1 LKGQVRTGQLIA
13 PFGPGAIYT
22 DSRGTPLVVC
32 GLDNW
37 YKIDRGNGLLQCENP
52 DEFDIVEPRLSALLN
67 VNRFRMPADFR
78 YVRQGQV
85 ASPNAFIYTPAQRFP
100 CWYRNSSTHQ
110 MRRLNLNT
118 ETLPAAPTGRWLP
131 VRFIAVC
138 DDGHLGEFPWKRWI
152 GCECQGDGDLFLVDR
167 GGSELSTIR
176 IECHSCPEGS
186 IGWRGRTLSGTN
198 RRPNEVEGGQSAFQ
212 EAGINCSG
220 DRPWL
225 GEGANE
231 HGCTRPLVGALIN
244 QTNIYFPKTISAIFL
259 PDMSLQ
265 DNSIMQLRN
274 KIEEDGGECG
284 MALTYWKMNKQTR
297 AINAVKESLTE
308 RNITHDDSQVE
319 QALRSLFEPS
329 TIVIAHAHQPAIPET
344 DLLAFR
350 RAEFNV
356 IRHEVNDPVNI
367 PDLRVIPADIPQCFA
382 DWITKVNLV
391 ERLRE
396 TRVFYGFDRLESNP
410 TPLDG
415 MPESAMQQLFRN
427 PPIQRQDQ
435 WLPAVK
441 VFGEGIYLEL
451 KEEMIS
457 EWQEENNVWLTA
469 RLNDAFI
476 GRLANVFQALS
487 PANGSDWKWAS
498 RYLLVHTLAHI
509 LINQL
514 VFECGYSTA
523 SLRERL
529 YISNDSQAP
538 MAGILIYTAAG
549 DSEGTLGGLVRLGQ
563 QDRLESII
571 RQAVSRASWC
581 SADPV
586 CSENLGGQ
594 GSRLVNLAACHAC
607 TLLPETSCE
616 TINQGLD
623 RAMIVGTPDNRNLG
637 FMAKLLD
644 EIYSLEGE

>member
-32 GLDNW
+32 GLDHW

-67 VNRFRMPADFR
+67 VNRFRMPADYR
-78 YVRQGQV
+78 AVHRGQQ
-85 ASPNAFIYTPAQRFP
+85 APPNAFLSTPAQRFP
-100 CWYRNSSTHQ
+100 RWYRNSYTNE

-118 ETLPAAPTGRWLP
+118 ETLPAAPSGRWLP

-138 DDGHLGEFPWKRWI
+138 GDGHLSEFPWKRWI
-152 GCECQGDGDLFLVDR
+152 GCECQGDGNLFLIDR
-167 GGSELSTIR
+167 GGSALSTIR
-176 IECHSCPEGS
+176 VECRSCPEGS
-186 IGWRGRTLSGTN
+186 TGRRGRTLSGTTG
-198 RRPNEVEGGQSAFQ
+198 RPNEDEGGQSAFQ
-212 EAGINCSG
+212 NAGINCSG

-231 HGCTRPLVGALIN
+231 HGCTRPLVCALIN

-265 DNSIMQLRN
+265 DDSIMQLRD
-274 KIEEDGGECG
+274 KIQEAGGACGVALTLWKDMNMRKEAIALVSSSLVDGGISFKAEQ
-284 MALTYWKMNKQTR
+284 LEL
-297 AINAVKESLTE
+297 AVK
-308 RNITHDDSQVE
+308 
-319 QALRSLFEPS
+319 SLFEPNA
-329 TIVIAHAHQPAIPET
+329 IVNANTPAKPES

-350 RAEFNV
+350 RAEFNI
-356 IRHEVNDPVNI
+356 IRNEVNDPVNI
-367 PDLRVIPADIPQCFA
+367 PNLRVIPADVPHNLE
-382 DWITKVNLV
+382 DWITTVNLV

-396 TRVFYGFDRLESNP
+396 TRVFYGFDRLEPNS
-410 TPLDG
+410 TPLVG
-415 MPESAMQQLFRN
+415 MPGSAMRQLFRN
-427 PPIQRQDQ
+427 PPMQRQEQ
-435 WLPAVK
+435 WLPATK
-441 VFGEGIYLEL
+441 VFGEGIYLEF
-451 KEEMIS
+451 KEKMITQ
-457 EWQEENNVWLTA
+457 WQEDNKKWLTH
-469 RLNDAFI
+469 RLNQGFI
-476 GRLANVFQALS
+476 TRLSGIFQTLPPSA
-487 PANGSDWKWAS
+487 GTDWIWAS
-498 RYLLVHTLAHI
+498 RYLLVHSLAHI

-549 DSEGTLGGLVRLGQ
+549 DSEGTLGGLVRLGHK
-563 QDRLESII
+563 DRLESII

-586 CSENLGGQ
+586 CSEIGGQ
-594 GSRLVNLAACHAC
+594 GSRFANLAACHAC

-623 RAMIVGTPDNRNLG
+623 RAMIVGTPDNRAHG